1 MKVFAKFDEI
11 PSMILEVIKETK
23 RYGHTFGRTVVRSVG
38 QRENSIIIIIII
50 IIITLFQEDNI
61 FGRVA
66 SLTYGPQ
73 LTNVGHDIIKMNRHA
88 CTIIYSMYRV
98 NALRT
103 PSRLRAGYPTLLQ
116 WRGRY
121 DFSRLKTSRVLPYT
135 SVLVI
140 ECFLTRS
147 MLFLKCIYTHYIQSF
162 FFTCTISET
171 LFKLITHCFCCLLR
185 CVEFSRSLTMSMH

>member
-1 MKVFAKFDEI
+1 
-11 PSMILEVIKETK
+11 
-23 RYGHTFGRTVVRSVG
+23 
-38 QRENSIIIIIII
+38 
-50 IIITLFQEDNI
+50 
-61 FGRVA
+61 
-66 SLTYGPQ
+66 
-73 LTNVGHDIIKMNRHA
+73 MNRHA

-121 DFSRLKTSRVLPYT
+121 DFSRLKTSRVLPHT

-162 FFTCTISET
+162 CFTSTISET

-185 CVEFSRSLTMSMH
+185 CVEFSRSLTMSTMLPDSASFIMLLLHMQLIHQACQCPRVKHLAWR